1 MAVSVAI
8 GDGVIRAVIQWLI
21 NNLGYYNTIVFK
33 DVILFIAG
41 VSIGGIIMILL
52 VSRFFYRIKKVE
64 SLGKVT
70 SVRFRHEGK
79 DFHYT
84 QTNNFW
90 QSIEFLFMA
99 VFFPSHNQY
108 TLEDIKR
115 TRNLVIFIFVILGVL
130 TFLGIL
136 FIFHPLL
143 NYRNT
148 NIN

>member
-1 MAVSVAI
+1 MYVVI

-33 DVILFIAG
+33 DVILLIAG

-99 VFFPSHNQY
+99 VFLPSHNQY

>member
-1 MAVSVAI
+1 MSVAI
-8 GDGVIRAVIQWLI
+8 GNGVVRDIIQWLI
-21 NNLGYYNTIVFK
+21 NTLGYYNTIVLK
-33 DVILFIAG
+33 DVILFVAG

-64 SLGKVT
+64 SLGRVT
-70 SVRFRHEGK
+70 SVRFRHGGQ
-79 DFHYT
+79 DFHFI

-99 VFFPSHNQY
+99 VFLPSHNQY

-143 NYRNT
+143 NYRST